1 MNRYKNIIG
10 KRLDTKRKRLR
21 YNSNLPPKLDKSLQD
36 IYIISRTGDRLDSL
50 AYEYYGD
57 QSQWWVIAQ
66 ANHIGKGTFAIEPG
80 IRIRI
85 PSKQEYYQLIKNS
98 DTER

>member
-1 MNRYKNIIG
+1 MNRYKYIIG
-10 KRLDTKRKRLR
+10 KRLDTKRKRRR
-21 YNSNLPPKLDKSLQD
+21 YNSNLPPLIEKLDTD
-36 IYIISRTGDRLDSL
+36 IYIISRDGDRLDML

-85 PSKQEYYQLIKNS
+85 PSTREYHSLITKS
-98 DTER
+98 EEER

>member
-1 MNRYKNIIG
+1 MNRYKYIIE

-21 YNSNLPPKLDKSLQD
+21 YNSNLPPEIDKSVDD
-36 IYIISRTGDRLDSL
+36 IYIIARAGDRLDQL

-57 QSQWWVIAQ
+57 QAQWWVIAQ

-85 PSKQEYYQLIKNS
+85 PSAREYYELIKNS
-98 DTER
+98 DSER

>member
-1 MNRYKNIIG
+1 MNRYKYIIE
-10 KRLDTKRKRLR
+10 KRLDSKRKRLR
-21 YNSNLPPKLDKSLQD
+21 YNSNLPPKIEKAAED
-36 IYIISRTGDRLDSL
+36 IYIIARHGDRLDQL

-66 ANHIGKGTFAIEPG
+66 ANNIGKGTFAIEPG
-80 IRIRI
+80 IRVRI
-85 PSKQEYYQLIKNS
+85 PSTREYYELIKNS

>member
-36 IYIISRTGDRLDSL
+36 IYIISRTGDRLDQL

>member
-1 MNRYKNIIG
+1 MNRYKNIIE

-21 YNSNLPPKLDKSLQD
+21 YNSNLPPKLEKSIHD
-36 IYIISRTGDRLDSL
+36 IYIISRTGDRLDQL

-66 ANHIGKGTFAIEPG
+66 ANHIGKGTLAVKNG
-80 IRIRI
+80 IQLRI
-85 PSKQEYYQLIKNS
+85 PTNVS
-98 DTER
+98 DILSDLEKINK